1 MRPIQRVIQAGFATA
16 AIASASIPA
25 LAWTVWPDV
34 DFAWYASV
42 GKPVDAR
49 TVEIATAPAPSYS
62 WGPSNDERPI
72 VLAREPR
79 RDRREPALASASEP
93 RRDDT
98 GDTRPGEPPLEAP
111 QR

>member
-16 AIASASIPA
+16 AIASASVPA

-34 DFAWYASV
+34 DFEWYASV

-49 TVEIATAPAPSYS
+49 RIEPASAPAPSYS
-62 WGPSNDERPI
+62 WGPANSERPI
-72 VLAREPR
+72 VVAREHH
-79 RDRREPALASASEP
+79 DRTRARAPSP
-93 RRDDT
+93 QRDDT
-98 GDTRPGEPPLEAP
+98 APSAPPPREAP